1 MNAPPRIAVVSSR
14 QFNQDRSRAKR
25 VAKDGPVIITERG
38 EPAFVLM
45 SKSEYDRLKTEHD
58 SRTTT
63 AAMSK
68 GELSLRD
75 ALMMPNGD
83 DFDFDI
89 PELKDAVFFKQT
101 EF

>member
-1 MNAPPRIAVVSSR
+1 MNAPPNVTVVSSR

-25 VAKDGPVIITERG
+25 AAKDGPVIITERG

-45 SKSEYDRLKTEHD
+45 SKAEYDRLKTERD
-58 SRTTT
+58 SRMTV
-63 AAMSK
+63 AAMAK

-83 DFDFDI
+83 DIDFDPPRLEI
-89 PELKDAVFFKQT
+89 GLKPANLD
-101 EF
+101 